1 MDQSEYK
8 LIKNN
13 YSSDDLKKIDEF
25 NNFHLQK
32 ALELLKYNRN
42 QLQTND
48 EYAKLDIKDRIMH
61 IQKNNDF
68 MQFCKSY
75 PVVSKYIIAFG
86 LFSSKAF
93 IKYLNWTSNVRP
105 SDEIRAKLVSQPREQ
120 ELWKN
125 KYRYGLYVKYLYQ
138 EKQSHSNLSDINN
151 LYLSIVE
158 SLNEETNEF
167 FDKYEKELKKLEETK
182 SEYTEERK
190 NRIKEQ
196 IKIKLTKQ

>member
-13 YSSDDLKKIDEF
+13 YSSEDLKKIDEF

-32 ALELLKYNRN
+32 ALELLKFNRI

-48 EYAKLDIKDRIMH
+48 EYAKLDLKDRIIN

-68 MQFCKSY
+68 MQFCKNY
-75 PVVSKYIIAFG
+75 PVVSKYIVAFG

-93 IKYLNWTSNVRP
+93 IKYLNWSSNVRP
-105 SDEIRAKLVSQPREQ
+105 SDEVRSKLVSQPREQ

-125 KYRYGLYVKYLYQ
+125 KYRYAVYVKYLYQ
-138 EKQSHSNLSDINN
+138 EKQSHSNLADINN

-167 FDKYEKELKKLEETK
+167 FDRYEKELKKLEETK

-196 IKIKLTKQ
+196 LKIKLSKQ